1 MNNPPERRIK
11 SLAQPQR
18 TLSVSRYP
26 GSELATVAVLVL
38 AMLFAPYEAAP
49 GAKPWL
55 AGVLAILAICC
66 GYIDYRFPE
75 TRRHTFVT
83 ASQCCAAVALT
94 CIAPQLWHV
103 SVVAVVGV
111 CCTHMAVENREYR
124 WHIFALSL
132 VVLAALALVADERP
146 VNWAMSLVM
155 AAVVVV
161 GAALWFEESLKSRNA
176 FLENHKQLLSRAL
189 AFSWEIDSTTKEIC
203 SVAGNVKG
211 VLGYEPAELVG
222 QPFTRFTGD
231 FEAQRVWF
239 EGNERHAVVT
249 ALHHDG
255 HEVILHEVRFQ
266 QSDDRMLRGVSSDVT
281 EANQAIDALRHQA
294 DHDSLTGLINR
305 GALRRQSE
313 RALTAGKG
321 ATALLVVD
329 FDRFK
334 KVNDTLGHQTGDKLL
349 QVIGSR
355 FKTVTGECGIAA
367 RMGGDEF
374 AFLLTN
380 TNAIDASDAANRIA
394 ALTEEAVDID
404 GFALSTSASIG
415 IALAPEHASTY
426 EELAKCAD
434 IACYSAKQSGGGVR
448 MFESNPAEQ
457 SSRRLQL
464 LTELPRAVRTGEFE
478 LFLQPK
484 VSVATGAV
492 VGAEGLCRWRH
503 PVYGL
508 LCPSDFLYTID
519 LASDFQRFTNEM
531 ILQAIEFVSTA
542 SALHAELPVAVNVG
556 SMSLRDE
563 SLPGHVSLMLDSS
576 GVDGSMLTFEVI
588 ETDLVA
594 NDPLQQ
600 QVLRNLAALGIQISI
615 DGFGAGFSNFGEL
628 KKLGVDEVK
637 IEPLYI
643 ENLGNSRT
651 DLAVVESMISLARK
665 LGYRVV
671 AKGVEHA
678 SQVQILSELGCDL
691 AQGHYYARPMPEVT
705 FLDRLEKG
713 SLLEREE

>member
-1 MNNPPERRIK
+1 MEALVQPERK
-11 SLAQPQR
+11 FAL
-18 TLSVSRYP
+18 SRYL
-26 GSELATVAVLVL
+26 GSELATAAVLVL
-38 AMLFAPYEAAP
+38 AMLLAPYDAPP

-55 AGVLAILAICC
+55 AGVLAILAISC
-66 GYIDYRFPE
+66 GYIDSRFSE
-75 TRRHTFVT
+75 TRRHIFVT
-83 ASQCCAAVALT
+83 ALQCCAAVALT
-94 CIAPQLWHV
+94 LIAPQLWHV
-103 SVVAVVGV
+103 SVIAVAGI
-111 CCTHMAVENREYR
+111 CCIHMAVENKEFR
-124 WHIFALSL
+124 WHIFVLS
-132 VVLAALALVADERP
+132 VVALAALALVAEENP
-146 VNWAMSLVM
+146 VNWTMSLVM
-155 AAVVVV
+155 AAVVVGG
-161 GAALWFEESLKSRNA
+161 GAFWFEESLKSRNA
-176 FLENHKQLLSRAL
+176 FLESHKQLLSRAR
-189 AFSWEIDSTTKEIC
+189 AFSWEIDSNTKEIC

-211 VLGYEPAELVG
+211 VLGYESAELVG

-239 EGNERHAVVT
+239 EGDERHAVVT
-249 ALHHDG
+249 ALHRDG
-255 HEVILHEVRFQ
+255 HEVILHEGCFP
-266 QSDDRMLRGVSSDVT
+266 QSDDSTLRGVSSDVT
-281 EANQAIDALRHQA
+281 EANRAVDALRHQA

-305 GALRRQSE
+305 AALRRQAE
-313 RALTAGKG
+313 HALTAGTG

-355 FKTVTGECGIAA
+355 FQRVTGEHGVAA

-374 AFLLTN
+374 AFLLTD
-380 TNAIDASDAANRIA
+380 TTAIDASDAANRIA
-394 ALTEEAVDID
+394 AAAEEAVDID

-415 IALAPEHASTY
+415 IALAPDHASTY

-434 IACYSAKQSGGGVR
+434 IACYSAKQSGGGVCIY
-448 MFESNPAEQ
+448 ESNPAEE

-464 LTELPRAVRTGEFE
+464 LTEMPQAVRTGEFE

-484 VSVATGAV
+484 VSVETGAV
-492 VGAEGLCRWRH
+492 VGAEGLSRWRH
-503 PVYGL
+503 PEFGL
-508 LCPSDFLYTID
+508 LCPGDFLHTID

-531 ILQAIEFVSTA
+531 VRQAIEFVSLA
-542 SALHAELPVAVNVG
+542 SALGSDLHVAINVG

-563 SLPGHVSLMLDSS
+563 SLPGRVRLMLDGT
-576 GVDGSMLTFEVI
+576 GVDGSLLTFEVI
-588 ETDLVA
+588 ETDLVV

-615 DGFGAGFSNFGEL
+615 DGFGAGFSNFSEL

-637 IEPLYI
+637 IEPSYI
-643 ENLGNSRT
+643 KKLGESST
-651 DLAVVESMISLARK
+651 DLAVVESMIGLARK

-678 SQVQILSELGCDL
+678 SQVQILSQLGCEL

-705 FLDRLEKG
+705 FLARLDRG
-713 SLLEREE
+713 ALLDREE